1 MFAYRR
7 TPYLALVFAVLVG
20 AAVVW
25 LVETP
30 GRPMTAAQK
39 ALFYALSYLPGLGVA
54 MLLDPAPR
62 KARLEYMKINF
73 YAPKE
78 PAGADG
84 RAGRAL
90 DAASGA
96 ATQEGGTL

>member
-1 MFAYRR
+1 VFAYRR
-7 TPYLALVFAVLVG
+7 TPYLALVFAVLIG
-20 AAVVW
+20 AAVIW

-30 GRPMTAAQK
+30 ERPMTAAQK
-39 ALFYALSYLPGLGVA
+39 ALFYGLSYLPGLGVA

-78 PAGADG
+78 PAGAG
-84 RAGRAL
+84 GPAARVV
-90 DAASGA
+90 DAAPGA

>member
-1 MFAYRR
+1 VFAYRR
-7 TPYLALVFAVLVG
+7 TPYLAFLFAVLIG
-20 AAVVW
+20 AAVIW

-30 GRPMTAAQK
+30 ERPMTAAQQ

-62 KARLEYMKINF
+62 RARLEYMKINF

-78 PAGADG
+78 PAGAD
-84 RAGRAL
+84 AL
-90 DAASGA
+90 AARVVDAAPGA
-96 ATQEGGTL
+96 ATQEGGTV